1 MSTHVDMLWY
11 LNIIAFGSWSN
22 ITILT
27 IYTCTWCRRAKKKYA
42 SASTA
47 TSSSSAHQEEEEEDF
62 EEDDDD
68 DDSDD
73 SGEGGD
79 VAITDNRDL
88 PTTANVST

>member
-1 MSTHVDMLWY
+1 MISEHNCIRILIEHY
-11 LNIIAFGSWSN
+11 NIDY
-22 ITILT
+22 
-27 IYTCTWCRRAKKKYA
+27 IYMCIWCRRAKKKYA

-62 EEDDDD
+62 EEEDD
-68 DDSDD
+68 DDSED

-88 PTTANVST
+88 PNTTST